1 MKVTNG
7 GPKSTS
13 LSNVAT
19 TGTAESTKAKSNKS
33 AASTIDA
40 DRIAGSATVDVSA
53 RAQEMQKAKAL
64 ATPSSGIDEAKVA
77 RLQAL
82 IDKGQYK
89 IDSSAIADRLVDE
102 HLKMNE

>member
-7 GPKSTS
+7 GPKPTS

-19 TGTAESTKAKSNKS
+19 TGTTDAAKAKSNK
-33 AASTIDA
+33 AAGSTVDA
-40 DRIAGSATVDVSA
+40 EMIAGSAKVDVSA

-77 RLQAL
+77 RLQSL